1 MDTSTTYELSAFE
14 LRERI
19 LSGELSAEKVTDEIF
34 CRIED
39 RDPQIN
45 AYLTL
50 DKERALETAKGVD
63 GRIKRGEKCGLLA
76 GVPVAVKDN
85 ICTRGL
91 RTTCASKL
99 LGNFVPPYDA
109 HVIGRLKAEGA
120 VIVGKTNMDEFA
132 MGSSTENSG
141 FKPTCNPWDTS
152 RIPGG
157 SSGGS
162 AAAVAAGMAYM
173 AIGSD
178 TGGSVRQPAGLCG
191 VVGLKPTY
199 GRVSRYGLVAFG
211 SSLDQIGPLTRD
223 VRDAALLL
231 QVIGGH
237 DGRDS
242 TCAREPV
249 PDYLSD
255 LDGSIDGVRIG
266 IPREY
271 FGEGLNDEVR
281 QAVEDVIKT
290 YRGLGANVVEI
301 SLPHTSHAVAVYY
314 IVATAEASSNL
325 ARYDGVRYGHRAA
338 SSDGIIN
345 MYSRTRAE
353 GFGNE
358 VKRRI
363 MLGTYALSSGY
374 YDAYYLKASKVR
386 NLIRQD
392 FLSVFD
398 KEKVDVIL
406 GPTSPTAAF
415 RIGERIEN
423 PLEMYLYDVFTIPAN
438 LAGIPGVSIPCGFTG
453 DNLPIGVQLMGKHF
467 DETTLLKVARAFE
480 KETDYHMRR
489 PASNREDTDN
499 I

>member
-1 MDTSTTYELSAFE
+1 
-14 LRERI
+14 
-19 LSGELSAEKVTDEIF
+19 
-34 CRIED
+34 
-39 RDPQIN
+39 
-45 AYLTL
+45 
-50 DKERALETAKGVD
+50 
-63 GRIKRGEKCGLLA
+63 
-76 GVPVAVKDN
+76 
-85 ICTRGL
+85 
-91 RTTCASKL
+91 
-99 LGNFVPPYDA
+99 
-109 HVIGRLKAEGA
+109 
-120 VIVGKTNMDEFA
+120 
-132 MGSSTENSG
+132 
-141 FKPTCNPWDTS
+141 
-152 RIPGG
+152 
-157 SSGGS
+157 
-162 AAAVAAGMAYM
+162 
-173 AIGSD
+173 
-178 TGGSVRQPAGLCG
+178 
-191 VVGLKPTY
+191 
-199 GRVSRYGLVAFG
+199 
-211 SSLDQIGPLTRD
+211 
-223 VRDAALLL
+223 
-231 QVIGGH
+231 
-237 DGRDS
+237 
-242 TCAREPV
+242 
-249 PDYLSD
+249 
-255 LDGSIDGVRIG
+255 VRIG

-271 FGEGLNDEVR
+271 LGEGLNDEVR

-338 SSDGIIN
+338 SSDGIID

-353 GFGNE
+353 GFGSE

-406 GPTSPTAAF
+406 GPTSPTPAF

-423 PLEMYLYDVFTIPAN
+423 PLEMYLSDVFTIPAN

-480 KETDYHMRR
+480 KETDYHIRR
-489 PASNREDTDN
+489 PASKREDTDN